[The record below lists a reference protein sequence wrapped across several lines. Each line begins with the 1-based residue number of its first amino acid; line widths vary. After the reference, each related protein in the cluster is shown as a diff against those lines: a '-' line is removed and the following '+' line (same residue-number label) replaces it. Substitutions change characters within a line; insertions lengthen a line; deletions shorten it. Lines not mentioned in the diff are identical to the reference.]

1 MDQEGAVALNIS
13 VIKCGRFHEFSSTLL
28 GLVTRVA
35 NYLLFPIQLLR
46 IPPLLWSISTATANP
61 ETVTLVSSVRLTI
74 PDQRSFNISPS
85 QQSMKFSVWNSFS
98 PFYTNKICIKTD
110 LEIFANCTSVTIME
124 SRVNDDEADSFMLQ
138 PRYNGTFFYTP
149 YQLGRMFHR
158 LITIHGHLNP
168 PLSLPFSLS
177 LSLFCG

>member
-1 MDQEGAVALNIS
+1 M
-13 VIKCGRFHEFSSTLL
+13 SS
-28 GLVTRVA
+28 
-35 NYLLFPIQLLR
+35 
-46 IPPLLWSISTATANP
+46 PPLYLDWIPESGKLPSLSHTIAANSSITMWSISTASANP

-85 QQSMKFSVWNSFS
+85 QQSMKFSVWNSCS

-168 PLSLPFSLS
+168 PLSHSV
-177 LSLFCG
+177 SLFPSFVDKMTLMLI